1 MILIVN
7 SAFAHQKIDPK
18 LTEQYLLTQPDVVDA
33 SVWFEQGEMRAHVTL
48 LDTSDMTPHEL
59 RLQCACELGL
69 QFTPKYF
76 VCLNARPRAA

>member
-1 MILIVN
+1 MILNVN
-7 SAFAHQKIDPK
+7 SAFARQKIDPK

-48 LDTSDMTPHEL
+48 LDTSEMTPHEL

-69 QFTPKYF
+69 HLTPKHF
-76 VCLNARPRAA
+76 VCLCARPKAA